1 MSPLFSDQK
10 KASARYFH
18 YPTTPLLR
26 YTRSPL
32 PLPVFLWRSAWD
44 GCWLQEKHAKKE
56 QATGVPLRRRAA
68 ANDRGYNARI
78 GIRLGV
84 RAIGNGQS
92 VIGNRQSPIRRTCP
106 PSRDRQCYCSRG
118 LPRNRADLRQRIE
131 SREQTWLLSMHKASG

>member
-1 MSPLFSDQK
+1 IESAKTQSTIQILTADWICSAFVGKSPTMSPLFSDQK

-32 PLPVFLWRSAWD
+32 PLPVFLWRSAWG
-44 GCWLQEKHAKKE
+44 GCRLQERAPPRKEHA
-56 QATGVPLRRRAA
+56 TRVPLRRRAA
-68 ANDRGYNARI
+68 ANDRGSNARM

-92 VIGNRQSPIRRTCP
+92 VIKRTCP
-106 PSRDRQCYCSRG
+106 PSRDRRYC
-118 LPRNRADLRQRIE
+118 
-131 SREQTWLLSMHKASG
+131 

>member
-32 PLPVFLWRSAWD
+32 PLPVFLWRSSWG

-92 VIGNRQSPIRRTCP
+92 VIKRTCP
-106 PSRDRQCYCSRG
+106 PSRDRRYCCSRG
-118 LPRNRADLRQRIE
+118 LPRNPADLRQRIQL
-131 SREQTWLLSMHKASG
+131 REQTWLLSMHKASG